1 MDELAGERNAVAK
14 TQKYKAKHHR
24 FGPWIA
30 ALLACLLPATPAG
43 AQRGPFLRIAS
54 DSMAPTLRTGDFVFI
69 SPYGPRSPNSR
80 LRPRRGDVAAFHPRF
95 DPERNYMKRVIGMPG
110 DRLQMI
116 DGVLHLNGARVRL
129 EALGLVEVEGDDGV
143 EQVQSYRETLPNGV
157 SYIVY
162 DMGQTELDN
171 TRLFVVP
178 RDLYFVMGDH
188 RDNSDDSR
196 LSVGFV
202 ASDAFVGRVDH
213 IMRAAGAR

>member
-1 MDELAGERNAVAK
+1 MNATAQVQPNA
-14 TQKYKAKHHR
+14 R
-24 FGPWIA
+24 RVRRWIA
-30 ALLACLLPATPAG
+30 ALLLCLSPLLAAPAL

-80 LRPRRGDVAAFHPRF
+80 LRPRRGDVAAFQPAL
-95 DPERNYMKRVIGMPG
+95 DPERTYMKRVVGMPG

-129 EALGLVEVEGDDGV
+129 EPLGTAEVEGYDGV
-143 EQVQSYRETLPNGV
+143 EQVQTLRETLPNGV

-162 DMGQTELDN
+162 DMGHTELDN

-178 RDLYFVMGDH
+178 RGHYFVMGDH

-196 LSVGFV
+196 HSIGFV
-202 ASDAFVGRVDH
+202 AGDAFVGRVDH
-213 IMRAAGAR
+213 IMHAAGAR